1 MRVLFVLVITLLAAP
16 ASWTYPSFSH
26 PLPHRSLIYFAPTND
41 AHVKQFILETLIN
54 ECELEDRDLVTLVI
68 TADGFTSPRWMKH
81 EFDLKS
87 LFTAYEVEP
96 DSHTAIL
103 IGKDGGEKLRWGKK
117 TDWELIKHVI
127 DDMPMRQREM
137 TTQVSP
143 CSA

>member
-68 TADGFTSPRWMKH
+68 TADGFTSPKWMKH
-81 EFDLKS
+81 EFDLTS
-87 LFTAYEVEP
+87 LFTAYQIEP

-103 IGKDGGEKLRWGKK
+103 IGKDGVEKLRWGKK
-117 TDWELIKHVI
+117 TDWEHVKQTI
-127 DDMPMRQREM
+127 DVMPMRRYEKAKK
-137 TTQVSP
+137 VSP